1 MTESST
7 VTAQRTKLI
16 LDVDTGTDDAIALML
31 AALHPD
37 LELVAATT
45 VNGNVPIE
53 FTTENTL
60 RVFDHIGRDIPVYR
74 GMPAPLA
81 RPDFPVPRAALTAGR
96 AAIHGDHLD
105 IPPATAKPRDRSAVE
120 FLIETY
126 RAVTDEIILTPTG
139 PLTNVAAALKVE
151 PRLAG
156 LIPEII
162 LMGGAHD
169 HGNITPAAEFNIWA
183 DPEAARVVF
192 GCGVERLT
200 IVPIDA
206 THQALVSLADCDAL
220 DALGTPAATATATF
234 IRRRI
239 AAYDSEQPMTR
250 AGTAP
255 VHDALCVAAIA
266 DRSVITTRRVHAD
279 VETSGELTTGQTI
292 FDVASRSGKAP
303 NADVAFGADE
313 RAFVRMLL
321 EVFAGPV

>member
-1 MTESST
+1 MT
-7 VTAQRTKLI
+7 VPRTKLI
-16 LDVDTGTDDAIALML
+16 QDVDTGTDDAVALML

-37 LELVAATT
+37 LELVGATT
-45 VNGNVPIE
+45 VNGNVPLDL
-53 FTTENTL
+53 TTENTL
-60 RVFDHIGRDIPVYR
+60 RVFDHIGHDVPVYR
-74 GMPAPLA
+74 GMAAPLA
-81 RPDFPVPRAALTAGR
+81 RPDFPVPRATPPPGR
-96 AAIHGDHLD
+96 ATVHGDYLD
-105 IPPATAKPRDRSAVE
+105 IPPASSKPRDGSAVE

-126 RAVTDEIILTPTG
+126 RATADEIILAATG
-139 PLTNVAAALKVE
+139 PLTNVAAALKLE

-169 HGNITPAAEFNIWA
+169 HGNITPSAEFNIWA

-192 GCGVERLT
+192 GCGVRRLT

-234 IRRRI
+234 VRRRI
-239 AAYDSEQPMTR
+239 AGYDREQPMSRTG
-250 AGTAP
+250 AAP

-266 DRSVITTRRVHAD
+266 DRSLITTRRVHAD

-292 FDVASRSGKAP
+292 FDVATRGGRAP

-313 RAFVRMLL
+313 RAFVRTLL
-321 EVFAGPV
+321 DVFAR